1 MLLNSVVHM
10 HQFGVQYSHFGVNL
24 CVLLHL
30 LRVRKTMTTNRICPS
45 TKRITVHKILFYV
58 FVFYIIT
65 VGAIWFRSRSWS
77 SRELDGEYNDCA
89 TVEHPLL
96 CIFTTFKPS
105 SHKQQV
111 EYCFVEPNLCKFVE
125 LRRLFATTDFSIV
138 VPFLH
143 DHRKV
148 RRTSQNCSQS

>member
-1 MLLNSVVHM
+1 M
-10 HQFGVQYSHFGVNL
+10 HQFGIQYSHFGVNL
-24 CVLLHL
+24 CVLLPL

-58 FVFYIIT
+58 FVYYIIT

-96 CIFTTFKPS
+96 CIFSTFQPS

-111 EYCFVEPNLCKFVE
+111 LSSEYCFVEQNLYEFVE
-125 LRRLFATTDFSIV
+125 LRRLFATIDFSIV

-148 RRTSQNCSQS
+148 RRTSQHCLHCLQA